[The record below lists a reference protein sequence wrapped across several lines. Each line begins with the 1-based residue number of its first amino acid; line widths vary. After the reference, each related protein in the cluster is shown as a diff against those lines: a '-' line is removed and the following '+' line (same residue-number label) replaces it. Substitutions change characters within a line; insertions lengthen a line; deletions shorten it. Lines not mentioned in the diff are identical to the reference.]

1 MRPKWGLDFA
11 DQAAEYH
18 SLFYKLLTVCRAD
31 LFLAAHLVDS
41 QQWQNPRATA
51 ITFAASVVF
60 IFMARYIDILRYAL
74 KLSYIVLGGMHCY
87 SPLCARLT
95 RHSDCVS

>member
-60 IFMARYIDILRYAL
+60 IFMARYLDILRYAL
-74 KLSYIVLGGMHCY
+74 KLSYIVLGGVHQY
-87 SPLCARLT
+87 SSFRTCLT
-95 RHSDCVS
+95 CSSYRVS